1 MDKPTRE
8 RQPAETRP
16 AMRNAIAIMTYLPD
30 LTKNDLKIGLVI
42 LELTAGH
49 GKLQDRICRS
59 EIARRAGVS
68 ERAVSRAMPKF
79 AAAGIIEWSPAKAA
93 GQLSTLRLRKAGEIM
108 PNIPGLDHEV
118 WLKRVQPTSEVAHSS
133 EGTRDKT
140 VPTTGENETARGT
153 KDDLT
158 RDKKRPDAGQN
169 RLERGTKDDLTRDRY
184 CPTTTF
190 STSLEPPI
198 TSANELREENQ
209 GETPFRYKGESIEQA
224 ASRCG
229 VSVREFQI
237 ATGLR
242 PADPITT
249 ENTHHDKSDSS
260 GGGGVPTDP
269 DADLA
274 KMFDRTFERMHTDEN
289 GLYWRSKRRD
299 EKNQPY
305 HDDVFGVFSRIWR
318 ECGVCLGSG
327 PEWLAESVI
336 RRGVRLE
343 DLADPDTIDSFIAD
357 SWSFQVI
364 MLLSNLEDAFGGPLT
379 TEEAGRV
386 EQYAVEA
393 LMRGDDVCDID
404 CQLVGNPS
412 LWQSCDADIEDCVLE
427 RF

>member
-1 MDKPTRE
+1 
-8 RQPAETRP
+8 
-16 AMRNAIAIMTYLPD
+16 MRNAIVAMSCLPGI
-30 LTKNDLKIGLVI
+30 TKNDLKVGLVI

-49 GKLQDRICRS
+49 GKLKDRISRS

-68 ERAVSRAMPKF
+68 ERAVTRAMPKF
-79 AAAGIIEWSPAKAA
+79 AEAGIIEWTPARAA
-93 GQLSTLRLRKAGEIM
+93 GHLSTIRLRKAGEIM
-108 PNIPGLDHEV
+108 PNIPGLEHEV
-118 WLKRVQPTSEVAHSS
+118 WLSRVQPTSELAPAA

-140 VPTTGENETARGT
+140 VPTTVEDRTEHGTKHDLTRDKREPDAGQNSIGRET

-158 RDKKRPDAGQN
+158 RDK
-169 RLERGTKDDLTRDRY
+169 Y
-184 CPTTTF
+184 CPTTTINTSF
-190 STSLEPPI
+190 STSLEPPT
-198 TSANELREENQ
+198 TSANELREGNQ
-209 GETPFRYKGESIEQA
+209 GETPFGYKGESIEQA

-274 KMFDRTFERMHTDEN
+274 KMFDRTFERMHADEN

-305 HDDVFGVFSRIWR
+305 YDDVFGVFSRIWR
-318 ECGVCLGSG
+318 ECGVYLGSG
-327 PEWLAESVI
+327 PEWLAKSVI
-336 RRGVRLE
+336 RRSVRLE